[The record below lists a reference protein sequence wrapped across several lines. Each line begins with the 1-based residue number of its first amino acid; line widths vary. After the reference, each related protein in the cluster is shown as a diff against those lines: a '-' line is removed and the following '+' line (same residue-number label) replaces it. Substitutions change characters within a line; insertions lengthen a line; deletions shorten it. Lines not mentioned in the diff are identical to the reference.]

1 MADENSTRESSARE
15 NGARLAVTTPW
26 HPTLQRP
33 FAGSFV
39 QATTMAVRGLFERI
53 DLYNTEDWTGPAD
66 PVQARLVQRGYAA
79 LTSGPDPRIAA
90 RPRWTDEGYWVTDIP
105 T

>member
-1 MADENSTRESSARE
+1 MPDQSA
-15 NGARLAVTTPW
+15 GSATRLAVTTPW

-39 QATTMAVRGLFERI
+39 QATTAAVRGLFDRV

-66 PVQARLVQRGYAA
+66 PVQARLVGRAYTA
-79 LTSGPDPRIAA
+79 LTSGPSRRIAFTA
-90 RPRWTDEGYWVTDIP
+90 RWTD
-105 T
+105 